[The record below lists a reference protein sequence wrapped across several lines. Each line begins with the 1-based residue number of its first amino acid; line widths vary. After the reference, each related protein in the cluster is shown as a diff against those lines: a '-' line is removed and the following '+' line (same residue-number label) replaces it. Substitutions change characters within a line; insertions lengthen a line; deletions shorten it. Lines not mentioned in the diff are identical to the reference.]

1 MTFLYTPMLELEVS
15 YTALHVSKS
24 KPGHISMIIVLCTEL
39 FFEIENDLNPE
50 H

>member
-1 MTFLYTPMLELEVS
+1 MLELEVS

-39 FFEIENDLNPE
+39 LFLKLKMI
-50 H
+50 